1 MDILL
6 VLLLAL
12 ALDTAFGDPSNRYHP
27 VAWLGGLI
35 GLQFRLAPRRGAKRQ
50 LVYGGLMVLL
60 TTAAAGA
67 ATYFLFA
74 YLRISQP
81 AAFVI
86 LGGITLKLTLS
97 LRGLRQA
104 ALLVKRQV
112 VAASDAGARQG
123 LKALVSR
130 NTTELTPEGMLGA
143 AVASV
148 AENSCD
154 SFTAPL
160 FYFLI
165 LGLPGAV
172 AYRVVN
178 TYDAMVGYR
187 GEYEHLG
194 KAAARLDDMVNLIP
208 ARLTALTLVAA
219 AWLCRQRA
227 SDAWRAI
234 RRDHRRT
241 PSPNAGWTMSAVAGA
256 LDIKLEKPGV
266 YAIGGARAASPDSVD
281 TAIRLLT
288 TGALVWGLGAVAITG
303 VVHALP

>member
-6 VLLLAL
+6 VLLIAL
-12 ALDTAFGDPSNRYHP
+12 ALDTAFGDPPNRWHP

-35 GLQFRLAPRRGAKRQ
+35 GLEFRLAPRCGTKRQ
-50 LVYGGLMVLL
+50 LIYGGLMVLL
-60 TTAAAGA
+60 IVAAASA
-67 ATYFLFA
+67 AAYFLFN
-74 YLRISQP
+74 YLRVVQP
-81 AAFVI
+81 VAFVI

-112 VAASDAGARQG
+112 VAASDAGARQS

-130 NTTELTPEGMLGA
+130 NTANLTPEEMLGA

-165 LGLPGAV
+165 FGLPGAV

-178 TYDAMVGYR
+178 TYDAMVGYH
-187 GEYEHLG
+187 GEYEYLG
-194 KAAARLDDMVNLIP
+194 KAAARLDDLLNLIP

-219 AWLCRQRA
+219 AWLCRQHGA
-227 SDAWRAI
+227 DAWRAM

-256 LDIKLEKPGV
+256 LDVKLEKPGV
-266 YAIGGARAASPDSVD
+266 YAIGGARPASPGSVD
-281 TAIRLLT
+281 TALRLLT
-288 TGALVWGLGAVAITG
+288 TGALVWSLGAIAITG
-303 VVHALP
+303 AVHVIT

>member
-12 ALDTAFGDPSNRYHP
+12 ALDTAFGDPPNRFHP

-35 GLQFRLAPRRGAKRQ
+35 GLEFKLAPRRGAKRQ
-50 LVYGGLMVLL
+50 LIYGGLAVLI
-60 TTAAAGA
+60 TTAAATA
-67 ATYFLFA
+67 AAYFLFS
-74 YLRISQP
+74 YLRGAQP
-81 AAFVI
+81 IAFVI

-112 VAASDAGARQG
+112 LAASDAGARES

-130 NTTELTPEGMLGA
+130 DTAKLTPAETLGA

-165 LGLPGAV
+165 FGLPGAV

-187 GEYEHLG
+187 GEYEYLG
-194 KAAARLDDMVNLIP
+194 KAAARLDDLLNLIP
-208 ARLTALTLVAA
+208 ARLTALTLVGA
-219 AWLCRQRA
+219 AWLCRQRVG
-227 SDAWRAI
+227 DAWRAM

-256 LDIKLEKPGV
+256 LDVRLEKRGI
-266 YAIGGARAASPDSVD
+266 YAIGGTRAASPDSVD
-281 TAIRLLT
+281 LALRLLN

>member
-12 ALDTAFGDPSNRYHP
+12 ALDTAFGDPPNRWHP

-35 GLQFRLAPRRGAKRQ
+35 GLELRLAPRIGAKRQ
-50 LVYGGLMVLL
+50 LVYGALMVFL
-60 TTAAAGA
+60 TTAAATA
-67 ATYFLFA
+67 LTYFLFS
-74 YLRISQP
+74 YLRVGQP
-81 AAFVI
+81 VAFVI
-86 LGGITLKLTLS
+86 LGGVTLKLTLS

-112 VAASDAGARQG
+112 VAASGAGARES

-130 NTTELTPEGMLGA
+130 DTSKLAPEEVLGA
-143 AVASV
+143 AVASI

-165 LGLPGAV
+165 FGLPGAV

-178 TYDAMVGYR
+178 TYDSMVGYH
-187 GEYEHLG
+187 GEYEYLG
-194 KAAARLDDMVNLIP
+194 KAAARLDDLLNLIP
-208 ARLTALTLVAA
+208 ARLTALTLVGA
-219 AWLCRQRA
+219 AWLCRQRVG
-227 SDAWRAI
+227 DAWRAM

-256 LDIKLEKPGV
+256 LDIKLEKRDV
-266 YAIGGARAASPDSVD
+266 YAIGGTQAASPGSVD
-281 TAIRLLT
+281 LALRLLAT
-288 TGALVWGLGAVAITG
+288 DALIWGLGAVAITG

>member
-12 ALDTAFGDPSNRYHP
+12 ALDTAFGDPPNRYHP
-27 VAWLGGLI
+27 VAWIGGLI
-35 GLQFRLAPRRGAKRQ
+35 GLQVRLAPHGKKRQ
-50 LVYGGLMVLL
+50 LIYGGLMVLI
-60 TTAAAGA
+60 TAGA
-67 ATYFLFA
+67 ASALTYFLFV
-74 YLRISQP
+74 YLRVAQP
-81 AAFVI
+81 IAFVI

-112 VAASDAGARQG
+112 LAASDAGVRQS
-123 LKALVSR
+123 LKSLVSR
-130 NTTELTPEGMLGA
+130 DTSTLAPSEMLGA

-165 LGLPGAV
+165 FGLPGAV

-178 TYDAMVGYR
+178 TYDAMVGYH

-194 KAAARLDDMVNLIP
+194 KAAARLDDLLNLIP
-208 ARLTALTLVAA
+208 ARLTALTLVGA
-219 AWLCRQRA
+219 AWLCRLRVG
-227 SDAWRAI
+227 DAWRAM

-256 LDIKLEKPGV
+256 LDIKLEKRGV
-266 YAIGGARAASPDSVD
+266 YTIGGTRDASPGSVD
-281 TAIRLLT
+281 LALRLLN

-303 VVHALP
+303 VIHALP

>member
-12 ALDTAFGDPSNRYHP
+12 ALDTAFGDPPNRYHP

-35 GLQFRLAPRRGAKRQ
+35 GLQFRLAPHGAKRQ
-50 LVYGGLMVLL
+50 LIYGGLMVLI
-60 TTAAAGA
+60 TAGA
-67 ATYFLFA
+67 ATALTYFLFT
-74 YLRISQP
+74 YLRTAQP
-81 AAFVI
+81 IAFVI
-86 LGGITLKLTLS
+86 LGGIALKLTLS

-112 VAASDAGARQG
+112 LAASDADARQS
-123 LKALVSR
+123 LKSLVSR
-130 NTTELTPEGMLGA
+130 DTSELAPAEMLGA

-165 LGLPGAV
+165 FGLPGAV

-178 TYDAMVGYR
+178 TYDAMVGYH
-187 GEYEHLG
+187 GEYEYLG
-194 KAAARLDDMVNLIP
+194 KAAARLDDLMNLIP
-208 ARLTALTLVAA
+208 ARLTALTLVGA
-219 AWLCRQRA
+219 AWLCRQRVG
-227 SDAWRAI
+227 DAWRAM

-256 LDIKLEKPGV
+256 LGIKLEKRGV
-266 YAIGGARAASPDSVD
+266 YTIGGTQAASPGSVD
-281 TAIRLLT
+281 LALRLLN
-288 TGALVWGLGAVAITG
+288 TGALIWGLGAIAITG